1 MRMSSS
7 SLAVLVAVLLA
18 SSPTESASAQDVLL
32 DFKSPVPATDLIHCV
47 VVADWDG
54 DGVADL
60 AVGAPGDS
68 SVAPLAGAVR
78 IHSGADGSVLMTLNG
93 SNAVD
98 LFGGAVAAVPDL
110 DGDGIDDL
118 AVGAQWTD
126 YSGTDA
132 GSVYLYSGGTG
143 VLQRRIDGPAIGTRF
158 GGPIGPIGDVDGDG
172 IADLFIAHFGTGD
185 VVHVHSG
192 FDGHR
197 IVNLRGKRG
206 DMFGCS
212 VAVLDDLDGDGA
224 RDLLIGARFHP
235 TSLGQYVGRIELR
248 STLAGTTLW
257 AKDGTF
263 AGEQFGICV
272 AALPDLDGDGTSDCA
287 ISGNVQNN
295 FGTFDVFVHSGVSG
309 SELAR
314 IQRPSTD
321 GWLDR
326 QVVSAG
332 DVNGDGVGDLAVAG
346 IWLSGNTGY
355 AAAHLVSGKTFDVI
369 GRIPL
374 DIPNSDLSAVGD
386 LDGDGRADLAVCT
399 VDSQLDSRVRVF
411 AGDDLYLAPYP
422 RAPAANVGIAFVTRE
437 GVPANATI
445 LVLEG
450 VDGVPTFQAVSGVA
464 SFDATGTSTYSATVP
479 PGLAGHTMT
488 FRSYAIDATGRV
500 IASAAQEVVFL

>member
-1 MRMSSS
+1 MSSS
-7 SLAVLVAVLLA
+7 SLVALVAVLLA
-18 SSPTESASAQDVLL
+18 FSPTESACAQDVLL
-32 DFKSPVPATDLIHCV
+32 DFKSPAPATDLIHCV

-60 AVGAPGDS
+60 AVGAPYDS
-68 SVAPLAGAVR
+68 SVAPYAGAVR
-78 IHSGADGSVLMTLNG
+78 IHSGADGSVLMTFNG
-93 SNAVD
+93 ANTYD
-98 LFGGAVAAVPDL
+98 LFGGSVAAVPDL

-118 AVGAQWTD
+118 AVGAEFTD

-143 VLQRRIDGPAIGTRF
+143 VLQRRIDGPAIGTNF
-158 GGPIGPIGDVDGDG
+158 GGPIGPMGDVDGDG
-172 IADLFIAHFGTGD
+172 ITDLFIAHYGTGD

-212 VAVLDDLDGDGA
+212 VAALDDFDGDGA

-235 TSLGQYVGRIELR
+235 TSLGQYVGRVELR

-257 AKDGTF
+257 TEDGTI

-272 AALPDLDGDGTSDCA
+272 AALPDLDGDGSSDCA
-287 ISGNVQNN
+287 ISGGVKNAS
-295 FGTFDVFVHSGVSG
+295 GTFEVFVDSGVNG

-321 GWLDR
+321 GFLDR

-332 DVNGDGVGDLAVAG
+332 DVNGDGAGDLAVSG
-346 IWLSGNTGY
+346 YWMSGNVGH
-355 AAAHLVSGKTFDVI
+355 AAAHLVSGKTFGVI

-374 DIPNSDLSAVGD
+374 EVANSDLSAVGD
-386 LDGDGRADLAVCT
+386 IDGDGRADLAICT

-422 RAPAANVGIAFVTRE
+422 RAPAASAGISFVTRE
-437 GVPANATI
+437 GVPGNATV

-450 VDGVPTFQAVSGVA
+450 VDGVPTFQSVGGVA
-464 SFDATGTSTYSATVP
+464 SFDATGTSTFSATVP
-479 PGLAGHTMT
+479 TGLTGHTMT
-488 FRSYAIDATGRV
+488 FRSYAIGASGRV